1 MAKQGRWSERLQ
13 LTYAPMQTGLAH
25 WSPDGKQIAF
35 SAASPGKP
43 WKVFVIGKD
52 GGNPLPVTSQEFKE
66 TDPTWSP
73 DGNTLAFGHVD
84 DLHPELTLS
93 QTCDLRTHQ
102 LSKVPGSDGIFAPRW
117 SPDGRYIIALT
128 AAGNNKLMLYD
139 TKSQSWREVKLALT
153 FIGYHPLLVQ
163 RQRVSVLRYGV
174 EREEWILPPSNS

>member
-1 MAKQGRWSERLQ
+1 MGASACSL
-13 LTYAPMQTGLAH
+13 LTLRCKRGWLIGL
-25 WSPDGKQIAF
+25 PDGKQIAF

-84 DLHPELTLS
+84 DLHPESTFI

-102 LSKVPGSDGIFAPRW
+102 LSKVPGSDGSFAPRW

-153 FIGYHPLLVQ
+153 FIGYLSWSSDSAYLYFDTVF
-163 RQRVSVLRYGV
+163 